1 MSLAGVYLTVG
12 EVADLLCL
20 SRHAVYK
27 MIERGQ
33 LPGVIRLRTRLR
45 IEREALVHWVDQNR
59 APSLTG
65 GQ

>member
-1 MSLAGVYLTVG
+1 MERPYLTVG
-12 EVADLLCL
+12 EVADLLRL
-20 SRHAVYK
+20 SRPAVYK